1 VVKSGP
7 ELPVFLLLLAPV
19 LSNAADL
26 KPVTVQAWD
35 TYIHAARMRAE
46 DRARGQDSFLWVDEE
61 AGLSQRVRAGEVLVA
76 PAKGRSP
83 HAAPSGL
90 IHDWMGTVFVRN
102 ATLDTVMD
110 VLNDYDRYKDFYS
123 PLVVKSKLLEKTPER
138 ERVNLIMMQK
148 AYSVTSAVE
157 TDDEVQV
164 VRLDADRAYSFSN
177 SVRVREIADYGKP
190 GEHALPEDRGPGYVW
205 RTFTVTR
212 LEQRDG
218 GVYAEI
224 EMIALSRSI
233 PFAFRFLVQP
243 LAERLPQRILTA
255 TLEDTREAVRR
266 EMIATSLKTQ
276 NGGQLSRSIN
286 RMRPGGCPSCAS
298 STP

>member
-1 VVKSGP
+1 VAKSRPGLAFSLLLI
-7 ELPVFLLLLAPV
+7 LPVV
-19 LSNAADL
+19 SNAADL
-26 KPVTVQAWD
+26 KQATVRAWD
-35 TYIHAARMRAE
+35 AYIHAARMRAE
-46 DRARGQDSFLWVDEE
+46 DRARGQAPFLWVDAE
-61 AGLSQRVRAGEVLVA
+61 ADLTQRVRAGEVLVE
-76 PAKGRSP
+76 PAKGQSP

-90 IHDWMGTVFVRN
+90 IHDWMGTVFVRD
-102 ATLDTVMD
+102 ARLDDVMD
-110 VLNDYDRYKDFYS
+110 VLNDYDRYKDFYR
-123 PLVVKSKLLEKTPER
+123 PLVVNSKLLEKTPER
-138 ERVNLIMMQK
+138 DRVDLIMMQK
-148 AYSVTSAVE
+148 AYSVTFAVE

-190 GEHALPEDRGPGYVW
+190 GEHALPENRGPGYVW

-243 LAERLPQRILTA
+243 LAERLPQKILMA

-266 EMIATSLKTQ
+266 KMIATSLKAQ

-286 RMRPGGCPSCAS
+286 RMRRGGPSCAS

>member
-1 VVKSGP
+1 VAKSGP
-7 ELPVFLLLLAPV
+7 GLALSFLLMVPV
-19 LSNAADL
+19 MSDAADL
-26 KPVTVQAWD
+26 KPVTVRAWD

-46 DRARGQDSFLWVDEE
+46 DRSRGQASFLWVDEE
-61 AGLSQRVRAGEVLVA
+61 ADLAQRVRAGEVLA
-76 PAKGRSP
+76 EPAKGRSP
-83 HAAPSGL
+83 RVAPSGL
-90 IHDWMGTVFVRN
+90 IHDWMGAVFVRN
-102 ATLDTVMD
+102 ATLDNVMD
-110 VLNDYDRYKDFYS
+110 VLNDYDRYKDFYR
-123 PLVVKSKLLEKTPER
+123 PLIVESKLLEKTAER

-164 VRLDADRAYSFSN
+164 VRLDAHRAYSFSN

-190 GEHALPEDRGPGYVW
+190 GERALPEDRGPGYVW

-233 PFAFRFLVQP
+233 PFAFLC
-243 LAERLPQRILTA
+243 
-255 TLEDTREAVRR
+255 
-266 EMIATSLKTQ
+266 
-276 NGGQLSRSIN
+276 SRWRN
-286 RMRPGGCPSCAS
+286 VCPKRY
-298 STP
+298 